1 MRIVIVLFFIISL
14 SACSNSTDIA
24 ERPES
29 TSDVKHAETA
39 MDQRETDINKVN
51 PNMIR
56 KQTES
61 TFRSIKSQN
70 KVNVEPLA
78 PSSPGNSD
86 ADKQ

>member
-14 SACSNSTDIA
+14 SACSSSTDIA
-24 ERPES
+24 ERPENP
-29 TSDVKHAETA
+29 SDIKSGETTR
-39 MDQRETDINKVN
+39 DQGETDINKVN

-61 TFRSIKSQN
+61 TFRTIRSQN
-70 KVNVEPLA
+70 EVNLEPLA
-78 PSSPGNSD
+78 PSRPDDSD